1 MAELLTITVELDAKE
16 MREELARIADRTE
29 PSALEPRLAKSALD
43 EVRANFGKTD
53 PDGNALP
60 AEDPD
65 YLREKARKYGGK
77 GMLHASERLWQSLG
91 YTDEGEIGSI
101 SDPGYAAAVNA
112 RREFLGVGEDWLARA
127 DEGLL
132 EFVDTGEGLPL

>member
-1 MAELLTITVELDAKE
+1 MAELLTVIVELDAKE
-16 MREELARIADRTE
+16 MREELARITDRTE
-29 PSALEPRLAKSALD
+29 PAALEPRLAKSALD

-60 AEDPD
+60 SEDPD
-65 YLREKARKYGGK
+65 YLREKARRYGGK
-77 GMLHASERLWQSLG
+77 PMLHASERLWQSLG

-101 SDPGYAAAVNA
+101 NDPGYAAAVNA